1 MTEKREKLLISAC
14 LLGVPCRYD
23 GGSKPCPAALALRE
37 KYELIPVCPEVFGGL
52 PTPRPPCEIRDGRV
66 TDVDGN
72 DRTDAYRL
80 GAEKALAEAKKYGV
94 TKAVLKERSP
104 SCGKGIV
111 HDGTFSGGL
120 TVGDGITAALF
131 AENGITVIGESGIGT
146 LL

>member
-1 MTEKREKLLISAC
+1 MTKKREKLLISAC
-14 LLGVPCRYD
+14 LLGTPCRYD
-23 GGSKPCPAALALRE
+23 GGSKPCPSAEALRE
-37 KYELIPVCPEVFGGL
+37 KYELIPVCPEVLGGL

-66 TDVDGN
+66 TDSDGN

-104 SCGKGIV
+104 SCGKGII

-120 TVGDGITAALF
+120 TSGDGITAALF
-131 AENGITVIGESGIGT
+131 AANGITVIGESGIGE